1 MKGHDY
7 MKRVFLIVL
16 DSVGIGEMPDA
27 ADYGDA
33 GSNTVKACYNN
44 KNFNMPNLKK
54 MGLFNI
60 DGMDYSENEP
70 NPTASFA
77 RMKEVSKGKDTIIGH
92 WEIAGIESKRPL
104 PTYPNGFPDEV
115 IDEFKRRT
123 GRDILCNMPYSGT
136 EVIKKYGKESVETG
150 KLIVYTSADSVFQIA
165 AHEDVVPIEKLYEY
179 CKIARE
185 ILRGDHAVG
194 RVIAR
199 PFVGEFPNFVRTTNR
214 HDFALAPPEN
224 TMLDFIKES
233 GKDVIA
239 IGKIS
244 DIFAGNGVTEKIL
257 TKGNEDGIN
266 KTLDVMDKNFEGL
279 CFVNLVDFDMLYG
292 HRNNV
297 DGYAAALSYFDSKI
311 PEICGKLRPED
322 ILIITADHGCDPTTA
337 STDHSR
343 EYTPMVI
350 FGNNVKEGVNLKTR
364 EGFYDTGATVL
375 EYLGIGEKIKGK
387 SFLKEV
393 IKNGN
398 KS

>member
-1 MKGHDY
+1 

-27 ADYGDA
+27 ADYGDV
-33 GSNTVKACYNN
+33 GSNTVKACFYN
-44 KNFNMPNLKK
+44 KNFSMPNMKK

-60 DGMDYSENEP
+60 DGMDYEESEK
-70 NPTASFA
+70 NPVASFA

-92 WEIAGIESKRPL
+92 WEIAGIESKKPL
-104 PTYPNGFPDEV
+104 PTYPNGFPSEV

-123 GRDILCNMPYSGT
+123 GRDILCNKPYSGT
-136 EVIKKYGKESVETG
+136 EVIKEYGKESVETG

-165 AHEDVVPIEKLYEY
+165 AHENVVPIEKLYEY
-179 CKIARE
+179 CQIARE
-185 ILRGDHAVG
+185 ILQGDNAVG

-199 PFVGEFPNFVRTTNR
+199 PFIGEYPDYTRTANR
-214 HDFALAPPEN
+214 HDFALAPSEK
-224 TMLDFIKES
+224 TILDFIKES

-239 IGKIS
+239 VGKIS

-266 KTLDVMDKNFEGL
+266 KTLEIMDRDFEGL

-297 DGYAAALSYFDSKI
+297 DGYAKALSFFDKSLEKI
-311 PEICGKLRPED
+311 LKKLRDDD
-322 ILIITADHGCDPTTA
+322 ILIITADHGCDPTTP

-343 EYTPMVI
+343 EYTPMI
-350 FGNNVKEGVNLKTR
+350 IYGKNIKNGINLHTR
-364 EGFYDTGATVL
+364 IGFYDTGATIL
-375 EYLGIGEKIKGK
+375 DYLRIDEKIRGK

-393 IKNGN
+393 IKDGR
-398 KS
+398 SET

>member
-1 MKGHDY
+1 

-27 ADYGDA
+27 VDYGDV
-33 GSNTVKACYNN
+33 GSNTVKACFYN
-44 KNFNMPNLKK
+44 KNFSMPNMKK

-60 DGMDYSENEP
+60 DGMDYEESEK
-70 NPTASFA
+70 NPIASFA

-92 WEIAGIESKRPL
+92 WEIAGIESKKPL
-104 PTYPNGFPDEV
+104 PTYPNGFPSEV

-123 GRDILCNMPYSGT
+123 GRDILCNKPYSGT
-136 EVIKKYGKESVETG
+136 EVIKEYGKESVETG

-165 AHEDVVPIEKLYEY
+165 AHENVVPIEKLYEY
-179 CKIARE
+179 CQIARE
-185 ILRGDHAVG
+185 ILQGDNAVG

-199 PFVGEFPNFVRTTNR
+199 PFIGEYPDYTRTANR
-214 HDFALAPPEN
+214 HDFALAPSEK
-224 TMLDFIKES
+224 TILDFIKES

-239 IGKIS
+239 VGKIS

-266 KTLDVMDKNFEGL
+266 KTLEIMDRDFEGL

-297 DGYAAALSYFDSKI
+297 DGYAEALSFFDKSLEKI
-311 PEICGKLRPED
+311 LKKLRDDD
-322 ILIITADHGCDPTTA
+322 ILIITADHGCDPTTS

-343 EYTPMVI
+343 EYTPMI
-350 FGNNVKEGVNLKTR
+350 IYGKNIKNGINLHTR
-364 EGFYDTGATVL
+364 IGFYDTGATIL
-375 EYLGIGEKIKGK
+375 DYLRIDEKIRGK

-393 IKNGN
+393 IKDGR
-398 KS
+398 SET

>member
-1 MKGHDY
+1 

-27 ADYGDA
+27 ADYGDV
-33 GSNTVKACYNN
+33 GSNTVKACFYN
-44 KNFNMPNLKK
+44 KNFSMPNMKK

-60 DGMDYSENEP
+60 DGMDYGESEK
-70 NPTASFA
+70 NPIASFA

-92 WEIAGIESKRPL
+92 WEIAGIESKKPL
-104 PTYPNGFPDEV
+104 PTYPNGFPSEV

-123 GRDILCNMPYSGT
+123 GRDILCNKPYSGT
-136 EVIKKYGKESVETG
+136 EVIKEYGKESVETG

-165 AHEDVVPIEKLYEY
+165 AHENVVPIEKLYEY
-179 CKIARE
+179 CQIARE
-185 ILRGDHAVG
+185 ILQGDNAVG

-199 PFVGEFPNFVRTTNR
+199 PFIGEYPDYTRTANR
-214 HDFALAPPEN
+214 HDFALAPSEK
-224 TMLDFIKES
+224 TILDFIKES

-239 IGKIS
+239 VGKIS

-266 KTLDVMDKNFEGL
+266 KTLEIMDRDFEGL

-292 HRNNV
+292 HRNDV
-297 DGYAAALSYFDSKI
+297 GGYAEALSFFDKSLEKI
-311 PEICGKLRPED
+311 LKKLRDDD
-322 ILIITADHGCDPTTA
+322 ILIITADHGCDPTTS

-343 EYTPMVI
+343 EYTPMI
-350 FGNNVKEGVNLKTR
+350 IYGKNIKNGINLHTR
-364 EGFYDTGATVL
+364 IGFYDTGATIL
-375 EYLGIGEKIKGK
+375 DYLRIDEKIRGK

-393 IKNGN
+393 IKDG
-398 KS
+398 KSET